1 MKTPSFWLWFMAN
14 EKTLRGINHLNK
26 RKRSKLIYWLSKH
39 LEYYNPKIGFR
50 LIVPYENQGTPSIAF
65 SAGKNLEV
73 RPHILH
79 LMETAPITKNWIISA
94 SLTSLADNDPDNF
107 EKANYI
113 NGIYLKPSNIRF
125 WVLSISPNTYQFT
138 LGIVLDF
145 PITKKNQKLLYETV
159 EATLIDT

>member
-1 MKTPSFWLWFMAN
+1 MKTSSFWLWFMAN

-26 RKRSKLIYWLSKH
+26 RKRNKLIYWLSKH

-94 SLTSLADNDPDNF
+94 SLTSLADNGSLSQNYTNF
-107 EKANYI
+107 LLNSVA
-113 NGIYLKPSNIRF
+113 GLRF
-125 WVLSISPNTYQFT
+125 PYFMNFMKF
-138 LGIVLDF
+138 LGNAIFKVS
-145 PITKKNQKLLYETV
+145 
-159 EATLIDT
+159 

>member
-26 RKRSKLIYWLSKH
+26 RKRNKLIYWLSKH

-79 LMETAPITKNWIISA
+79 LAECLQLFRLLDTYLKKRTQTKNK
-94 SLTSLADNDPDNF
+94 LHEED
-107 EKANYI
+107 
-113 NGIYLKPSNIRF
+113 
-125 WVLSISPNTYQFT
+125 V
-138 LGIVLDF
+138 LGIQSKYVYKSLQRDV
-145 PITKKNQKLLYETV
+145 KH
-159 EATLIDT
+159 